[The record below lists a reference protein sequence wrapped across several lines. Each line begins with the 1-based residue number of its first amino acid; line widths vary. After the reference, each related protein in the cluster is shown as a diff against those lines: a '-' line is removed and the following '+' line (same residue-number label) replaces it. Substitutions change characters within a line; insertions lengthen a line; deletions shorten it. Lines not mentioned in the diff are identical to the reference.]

1 MFEILKEFGIYGIAI
16 AGLLEATILPI
27 PMETIS
33 VPVYLSSREKVAYL
47 LIILLICSTL
57 GSIIGYLFWRKIS
70 GPIKNR
76 YLKSEI
82 FVKIKKMYE
91 KNALL
96 TLLTSAFTPIPFE
109 GYIIAA
115 GILEIEFKTFLLGVV
130 FSRILRH
137 FPQGVLVYYYG
148 EKVIKDIGT
157 YRIIII
163 ISIFLII
170 FIKNFIDKKIKKGN
184 I

>member
-1 MFEILKEFGIYGIAI
+1 MFEILKEFGIYGIAV

-33 VPVYLSSREKVAYL
+33 IPLYLSSRDKVAYL
-47 LIILLICSTL
+47 LVVLLIFSTL

-70 GPIKNR
+70 GPIKSR
-76 YLKSEI
+76 YLKAEMFI
-82 FVKIKKMYE
+82 KIKKMYE

-96 TLLTSAFTPIPFE
+96 ALLTSAFTPIPFE
-109 GYIIAA
+109 GYILVA
-115 GILEIEFKTFLLGVV
+115 GILEIEFKTFLLGVI

-137 FPQGVLVYYYG
+137 FPQGILIYFYG
-148 EKVIKDIGT
+148 EKVTKDVGP
-157 YRIIII
+157 YSIIII
-163 ISIFLII
+163 ISIVLII
-170 FIKNFIDKKIKKGN
+170 LIKSLIGKKIKKGN

>member
-47 LIILLICSTL
+47 LIILIICSTL

-109 GYIIAA
+109 GYIIVA
-115 GILEIEFKTFLLGVV
+115 GIIEIEFKIFLLGVV
-130 FSRILRH
+130 FSRALRH
-137 FPQGVLVYYYG
+137 IPQGILIYFYG
-148 EKVIKDIGT
+148 EKITKNIGIYSLIT
-157 YRIIII
+157 AI
-163 ISIFLII
+163 II
-170 FIKNFIDKKIKKGN
+170 FIIFFFIRKIMNKKRHL
-184 I
+184 

>member
-47 LIILLICSTL
+47 LIILFICSTF
-57 GSIIGYLFWRKIS
+57 GIIIGYLFWRKIS

-157 YRIIII
+157 YSIIII

>member
-47 LIILLICSTL
+47 LIILIICSTL

-109 GYIIAA
+109 GYIIVA
-115 GILEIEFKTFLLGVV
+115 GILEIEFKIFLLGVV
-130 FSRILRH
+130 FSRALRH
-137 FPQGVLVYYYG
+137 IPQGILIYFYG
-148 EKVIKDIGT
+148 EKITKNIGISSLIT
-157 YRIIII
+157 AIIIFI
-163 ISIFLII
+163 IFLI
-170 FIKNFIDKKIKKGN
+170 KKKIMNKKRHL
-184 I
+184 

>member
-47 LIILLICSTL
+47 LIILLIYSTL

-157 YRIIII
+157 YSIIII

>member
-47 LIILLICSTL
+47 LIILIICSTL

-109 GYIIAA
+109 GYIIVA
-115 GILEIEFKTFLLGVV
+115 GILEIEFKIFLVV
-130 FSRILRH
+130 FSRALRH
-137 FPQGVLVYYYG
+137 IPQGILIYFYG
-148 EKVIKDIGT
+148 EKITKNIGIYSLIT
-157 YRIIII
+157 AIIIFI
-163 ISIFLII
+163 IFLI
-170 FIKNFIDKKIKKGN
+170 KKKIMNKKRHL
-184 I
+184 

>member
-47 LIILLICSTL
+47 LIILIICSTL

-82 FVKIKKMYE
+82 FVKIKKMYK

-109 GYIIAA
+109 GYIIVA
-115 GILEIEFKTFLLGVV
+115 GILEIEFKIFLLGVV
-130 FSRILRH
+130 FSRALRH
-137 FPQGVLVYYYG
+137 IPQGILIYFYG
-148 EKVIKDIGT
+148 EKITKNIGIYSLIT
-157 YRIIII
+157 AI
-163 ISIFLII
+163 II
-170 FIKNFIDKKIKKGN
+170 FIIFFFIRKIMNKKRHL
-184 I
+184 